1 MKNKFR
7 SFLCL
12 LLCAFLLPLVPGI
25 QAEEADDFWY
35 DPAEVFSGVVG
46 KIAFAMPGLPTRM
59 DDGDEEGLWLD
70 SWQLYSH
77 CARDGLEYQFHT
89 ADITPWIDSL
99 MDNHYAFSRAEAA
112 FQAMLDYCSFPVNS
126 REGTISGLRKQWKDG
141 FAYLT
146 FDFVFPDDPGYEYSA
161 KAVFDGT
168 RVAAILGGK
177 CAHTDRI
184 LSLLAPTTEEQLIA
198 PRPQTVDF
206 KGLSVTATDKAS
218 IVEDQGVSVLM
229 CYTDDCTFLS
239 GRFSEMDIPLNVLRE
254 PGSKAMALKVI
265 AGQESEPIGCANIHD
280 GVITSSDG
288 FDLQYDFK
296 ADKDFGF
303 TAVPYVGRLYITAK
317 GLWCLLAEDNDTGRA
332 FISSARILAESA
344 TPSDKPFSIIET
356 LQDPKPTTSLSI
368 IETLKDPKPAASIS
382 LPEDSV
388 DSILSTQLDF
398 DRAYNSVTPRE
409 NNSDPATLYQFVTAL
424 NDLYCT
430 SALSLLNV
438 SDSFF
443 SNGSWVRFLY
453 TDAIGMVAILSLS
466 GSGEEVFVNDLR
478 VLLLE
483 GSSVDE
489 KIYCNFAA
497 MCARA
502 ATGDTSLFPVPES
515 ILIPDDIV
523 TDSYTARYE
532 SQSEITGIVSRFI
545 MDAIQPAAVT
555 GATVGP
561 RPGWNSTSGSF
572 IPRAYA
578 VTLDEFEQNW
588 ERINDFF
595 YNGEFPLS
603 WLGTGDEYGLDPST
617 MLLYVNYDT
626 LLQVLTET
634 VGDKVYVIQVFVS
647 PVEDDLEHVNLC
659 SSIAFAAAA
668 GMNEGQY
675 LGLLGGLSEYC
686 TWETDITLW
695 PMAAK
700 GHVMLYLVEDPDGG
714 PEDHLGCIVGFH

>member
-1 MKNKFR
+1 MEEYQIMIRHHFV
-7 SFLCL
+7 SILCL
-12 LLCAFLLPLVPGI
+12 LLCLVLLPWGSGVAVD
-25 QAEEADDFWY
+25 AETEHWY
-35 DPAEVFSGVVG
+35 EPTEVFSGVVG
-46 KIAFAMPGLPTRM
+46 KIAFALPGRPVRLN
-59 DDGDEEGLWLD
+59 DEDTEGFWRD
-70 SWQLYSH
+70 SWQMYSR
-77 CARDGLEYQFHT
+77 CAMDEEIEYQFHT

-99 MDNHYAFSRAEAA
+99 LESHYAFSRADAA
-112 FQAMLDYCSFPVNS
+112 LQVMFDYSCMTVNIYN
-126 REGTISGLRKQWKDG
+126 GTVTGLRKQWKDG

-146 FDFVFPDDPGYEYSA
+146 FDFVLPENPEFEYSA

-168 RVAAILGGK
+168 RVATILCGK
-177 CAHTDRI
+177 CDHTEQI
-184 LSLLAPTTEEQLIA
+184 LSLLAPATETQLIA
-198 PRPQTVDF
+198 GQPQTVDF
-206 KGLSVTATDKAS
+206 KGLSVTVTDKAQIIEDSDIS
-218 IVEDQGVSVLM
+218 ILM
-229 CYTDDCTFLS
+229 CLTNDCTFFY
-239 GRFSEMDIPLNVLRE
+239 GRYNDINVTLDLFKDTRGKDE
-254 PGSKAMALKVI
+254 ALKLI
-265 AGQESEPIGCANIHD
+265 AGHEAEPVGCSNIHD
-280 GVITSSDG
+280 GVVTALSS
-288 FDLQYDFK
+288 FDMQYDFQ
-296 ADKDFGF
+296 ADLDVGF
-303 TAVPYVGRLYITAK
+303 ETFPYVGRVYVTRE
-317 GLWCLLAEDNDTGRA
+317 GLWSFWADDNETGRA
-332 FISSARILAESA
+332 IISSIEFPGKSGS
-344 TPSDKPFSIIET
+344 PSDMPSSII
-356 LQDPKPTTSLSI
+356 DS
-368 IETLKDPKPAASIS
+368 LKDPEPDEPVS
-382 LPEDSV
+382 LPSSHLFSSGMD
-388 DSILSTQLDF
+388 LAN
-398 DRAYNSVTPRE
+398 AYASVTPRK

-430 SALSLLNV
+430 SALSLINV

-453 TDAIGMVAILSLS
+453 TDAIGMVAVLSLS
-466 GSGEEVFVNDLR
+466 GSNEEVFVNGLH
-478 VLLLE
+478 VLWLE
-483 GSSVDE
+483 GSTVDE
-489 KIYCNFAA
+489 KAFCNFAA

-502 ATGDTSLFPVPES
+502 VTGDTSLFPVPES
-515 ILIPDDIV
+515 ILTPDDIV
-523 TDSYTARYE
+523 SDSYTARYE

-545 MDAIQPAAVT
+545 MDAIRPAAVT

-603 WLGTGDEYGLDPST
+603 WLGTGDEYGLDPSM

-647 PVEDDLEHVNLC
+647 PVEDDLEYVNLC
-659 SSIAFAAAA
+659 SIIAFAAAA
-668 GMNEGQY
+668 DMNEGQY

-686 TWETDITLW
+686 TWETAITLW